1 MPTLRDFKIEM
12 LEYLPWFERKSKE
25 FNSILNAYTDELAK
39 LEIIVNKINKNILL
53 DTAEESLSIHERD
66 LDILNIAGLNF
77 TQRREQI
84 SSRYRASFAQT
95 TEQSM
100 INVAKAYT
108 NGEVQISETDTV
120 GEYEV
125 TFSGL
130 GVPDNIDSLKKSF
143 TIIVPAHLSLL
154 YKFEFSIWST
164 ISGVT
169 WGEAVALSW
178 HELMIWEGDI

>member
-77 TQRREQI
+77 IQRREQI
-84 SSRYRASFAQT
+84 SSRYR
-95 TEQSM
+95 E
-100 INVAKAYT
+100 I
-108 NGEVQISETDTV
+108 GR
-120 GEYEV
+120 
-125 TFSGL
+125 
-130 GVPDNIDSLKKSF
+130 
-143 TIIVPAHLSLL
+143 AH
-154 YKFEFSIWST
+154 
-164 ISGVT
+164 V
-169 WGEAVALSW
+169 
-178 HELMIWEGDI
+178 